1 MAETAEVDTAW
12 CIELVPYKINCIGEF
27 VALLQLDRILAP
39 NDLTQ
44 NTGIRDC
51 RIHLFIRLE
60 ALGG

>member
-12 CIELVPYKINCIGEF
+12 CIELAPYRINCIGKF
-27 VALLQLDRILAP
+27 VAWWQLDRILTP

-44 NTGIRDC
+44 NTRIRDC
-51 RIHLFIRLE
+51 RIHLFIGLE